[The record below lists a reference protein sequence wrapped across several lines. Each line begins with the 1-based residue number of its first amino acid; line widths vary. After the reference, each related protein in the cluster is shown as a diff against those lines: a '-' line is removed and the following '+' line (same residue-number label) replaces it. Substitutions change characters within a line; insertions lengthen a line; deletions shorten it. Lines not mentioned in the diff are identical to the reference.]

1 MIFNLQSILQ
11 SILNQIKL
19 DSCLDFAQ
27 ILLNPNLTH
36 MINGIDFIKVS
47 INCRDFIEVSMSKQT
62 SPTSS
67 SSMSSGNKSAVY
79 LFLTSD
85 SVFSSLIQALD
96 QVLSNSTSFNKE
108 KYLEILKST
117 NYISVTS
124 NSCISYYYVIYVGQ
138 TDNME
143 RRLDQFKRCL
153 EASKESCGHTFAEKL
168 KILFQQSKSLNS
180 LDLYV
185 LVFYI
190 SVSIPNAN
198 VSNNSFPTELLKSLS
213 NEFIRK
219 ALEECFIEK
228 WRPIFNFIKK
238 GKTDKTL
245 KI

>member
-19 DSCLDFAQ
+19 DYCLDFAQ

-85 SVFSSLIQALD
+85 SVFSSLTQALN
-96 QVLSNSTSFNKE
+96 QVLSNSTSFNT
-108 KYLEILKST
+108 YSEILKST

-124 NSCISYYYVIYVGQ
+124 NSCISNYYVIYVGQ

-185 LVFYI
+185 L
-190 SVSIPNAN
+190 
-198 VSNNSFPTELLKSLS
+198 
-213 NEFIRK
+213 
-219 ALEECFIEK
+219 
-228 WRPIFNFIKK
+228 
-238 GKTDKTL
+238 
-245 KI
+245 

>member
-19 DSCLDFAQ
+19 DYCLDFAQ

-36 MINGIDFIKVS
+36 MINGTDFIKVS

-85 SVFSSLIQALD
+85 SVFSSLTQALN
-96 QVLSNSTSFNKE
+96 QVLSNSTSFNT
-108 KYLEILKST
+108 YSEILKST

-124 NSCISYYYVIYVGQ
+124 NSCISNYYVIYVGQ

-153 EASKESCGHTFAEKL
+153 EASEKSCGHTFAEKL

-198 VSNNSFPTELLKSLS
+198 VSNNGFPTELLKSLS

-238 GKTDKTL
+238 SKTNKTL
-245 KI
+245 II